1 MSPRIT
7 PTHWKIQEKIFIADG
22 FVYTRTSGD
31 HRCYEKKGIPRPVII
46 PKYNEVDD
54 DIIHSHM
61 FLFCV
66 LLTRGLVPQLRD
78 AICGSTR
85 RL

>member
-31 HRCYEKKGIPRPVII
+31 HRCYEKKGIPRPIII

-54 DIIHSHM
+54 DIIHSNM
-61 FLFCV
+61 RTAKMTRDRYFE
-66 LLTRGLVPQLRD
+66 LLNK
-78 AICGSTR
+78 IK
-85 RL
+85 

>member
-54 DIIHSHM
+54 DIIHSNM
-61 FLFCV
+61 RTAKMTRERYFE
-66 LLTRGLVPQLRD
+66 LLNK
-78 AICGSTR
+78 IK
-85 RL
+85 